1 MARTYETAFILNAGL
16 DDAGIEQQLGKIDEL
31 VVGEGGSVKKWE
43 KWGKR
48 RLSFEIKKQTEGFY
62 AFLTF
67 EGEPAI
73 VAALDTT
80 YRLDENIIRH
90 MTLVRDEGVE

>member
-1 MARTYETAFILNAGL
+1 MARTYETAFILNAAL
-16 DDAGIEQQLGKIDEL
+16 DDAGIEQQIGRIEEL
-31 VVGEGGSVKKWE
+31 IAREGGEVKNWE

-48 RLSFEIKKQTEGFY
+48 RLAFEIKKQTEGFY

-67 EGEPAI
+67 EGEPTI
-73 VAALDTT
+73 VGALDST

-90 MTLVRDEGVE
+90 MTLVKDEASE